1 MSKPLQ
7 FVALFGTSFAALLA
21 GALTLAPSAAAQPHD
36 ERRDEPRRGFDRR
49 EEHVPYRTPHLEF
62 DDRFHHDHFY
72 PVPGYSVGVLP
83 PGNLALGFRGGRYF
97 FHGGVWYQPL
107 GAGFEVVRPPLGI
120 VVPVLPPAYAT
131 VWAGGVPY
139 YYANDIYYASAPGG
153 YAVVPPPPN
162 PTVAPPPP
170 PVAAAPAQLQAPPAQ
185 LQASPARAQ
194 VIPGPAG
201 NWYYCDSA
209 KSYYPNVSQCPEGW
223 RAVPATPP
231 R

>member
-1 MSKPLQ
+1 MRTSLR
-7 FVALFGTSFAALLA
+7 FVALFGASFAALLA
-21 GALTLAPSAAAQPHD
+21 GTLALAPGAAAQPHD
-36 ERRDEPRRGFDRR
+36 ERRDEPRRGFERR
-49 EEHVPYRTPHLEF
+49 DVHEPYRTPHFQF

-72 PVPGYSVGVLP
+72 PALGYSVGVLP

-97 FHGGVWYQPL
+97 FHGGVWYQPV
-107 GAGFEVVRPPLGI
+107 GAGFAVVRPPFGI

-153 YAVVPPPPN
+153 YAVVPPPPD
-162 PTVAPPPP
+162 PTVAPP
-170 PVAAAPAQLQAPPAQ
+170 PVAAAPAP
-185 LQASPARAQ
+185 LQASRAQTQ

-231 R
+231 QPR